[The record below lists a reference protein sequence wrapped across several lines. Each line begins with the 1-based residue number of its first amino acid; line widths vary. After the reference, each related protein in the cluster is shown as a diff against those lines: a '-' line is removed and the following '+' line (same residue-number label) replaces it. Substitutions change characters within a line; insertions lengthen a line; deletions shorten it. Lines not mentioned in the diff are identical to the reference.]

1 MNNNEKTTKMAGR
14 GKIQPRWQKGQS
26 GNPKGRPKM
35 PDIREAMT
43 ALLADEK
50 NGKTALDAILARLRQ
65 MAVDGNLKAAEMLL
79 NRAYGQP
86 KQQIDHTTDGES
98 IKPPATIVFVDTP
111 NGHTDK

>member
-1 MNNNEKTTKMAGR
+1 MKKTDRTANLKPFVK
-14 GKIQPRWQKGQS
+14 GKS
-26 GNPKGRPKM
+26 GNPKGRPRM
-35 PDIREAMT
+35 PDIREAMA

-86 KQQIDHTTDGES
+86 KQQIDHTTAGES
-98 IKPPATIVFVDTP
+98 IKPPATIVFT
-111 NGHTDK
+111 NGDKD

>member
-1 MNNNEKTTKMAGR
+1 MANLKNIEKHKFPK
-14 GKIQPRWQKGQS
+14 GKS

-43 ALLADEK
+43 QLLADEK
-50 NGKTALDAILARLRQ
+50 NGKTALDAILMRLRQ

-86 KQQIDHTTDGES
+86 KQQIDHTTAGEM
-98 IKPPATIVFVDTP
+98 IKQPATIVFVDTDADS
-111 NGHTDK
+111 NK